1 MGISG
6 KNILQTDSEGK
17 NLAGKYLT
25 YIGVVSQRKKNS
37 ISKGLGTKILPK
49 PKHSYLPPPRPSLK
63 SHMVGLVYFSVET
76 HRKIMV
82 S

>member
-25 YIGVVSQRKKNS
+25 YNGVVSQRKKNS

-49 PKHSYLPPPRPSLK
+49 PKHSYLPPPPAPPQK
-63 SHMVGLVYFSVET
+63 SHGWLGIFFSGDA
-76 HRKIMV
+76 
-82 S
+82 